1 MGAFGQ
7 RAVHGP
13 PGAQIP
19 VARDRLAREL
29 TTPVLAEIRIESL
42 GAISLATAEFGRG
55 LTVLTGETGTGKTM
69 VVTGLHLLGGARAD
83 ATRVRSGAER
93 AVVEGRFSTADLDD
107 TAHLDDL
114 LDASGAERDEDGSV
128 IALRTVARDGPS
140 RAYLGGRSVPA
151 KSLSGFT
158 AELLTLHGQNDQLRL
173 MRPEEQR
180 GALDRFAGTG
190 PTLER
195 YRKLRDAW
203 LSAQRDLIDRRNR
216 ARELVQETD
225 RLKFALNEI
234 DTVDP
239 RPGEDDALVADIV
252 RLSELDTLR
261 EAAVSAREALSA
273 EDPDGSGVSATDSL
287 GRARAA
293 LESTDDAA
301 LRALAAQLDEA
312 LTVVVEVA
320 RELGGFLDELP
331 VDASALESKLARQAE
346 LRTLTRKYAAD
357 INGVLRWAAQS
368 RERLA
373 QLDVS
378 EEGLAALANRVDEL
392 SRELSATAVD
402 LGKARRTAAKRLAKE
417 VTAELSALAMADA
430 EFAIDV
436 TTDLAPDRD
445 DPAALTVSFGPSGP
459 MLARAGADGIDRV
472 EFGFAAHHG
481 MTVLPLAKSASGGE
495 LSRVMLALE
504 VVLAASRKQ
513 SGGTTM
519 VFDEIDAGV
528 GGWAAVQ
535 IGRRLARL
543 ARTHQVIV
551 VTHLPQVAA
560 YADVHLV
567 VYSDVGSKGASGVQ
581 RVTGDDR
588 VAELA
593 RMLAGLGESDS
604 GRAHARE
611 LLDAAQKYQT

>member
-1 MGAFGQ
+1 M
-7 RAVHGP
+7 
-13 PGAQIP
+13 
-19 VARDRLAREL
+19 L
-29 TTPVLAEIRIESL
+29 TEIRIESL
-42 GAISLATAEFGRG
+42 GAISVATAEFDRG

-83 ATRVRSGAER
+83 ATRVRSGADR
-93 AVVEGRFSTADLDD
+93 AVVEGRFTTTDLDD
-107 TAHLDDL
+107 TVAAQLDGM

-128 IALRTVARDGPS
+128 IALRSVSRDGPS

-158 AELLTLHGQNDQLRL
+158 TELLTLHGQNDQLRL

-180 GALDRFAGTG
+180 GALDRFAAAG
-190 PTLER
+190 PACER

-203 LSAQRDLIDRRNR
+203 MSARRDLVDRRNR
-216 ARELVQETD
+216 ARELAQEAD
-225 RLKFALNEI
+225 RLQFALNEI
-234 DTVDP
+234 DTVEP
-239 RPGEDDALVADIV
+239 QAGEDDVLVADIV

-261 EAAVSAREALSA
+261 EAAATARAALSGMI
-273 EDPDGSGVSATDSL
+273 DDGDGPGFSATDSL

-293 LESTDDAA
+293 LESTDDAT
-301 LRALAAQLDEA
+301 LQALAEQIGEA
-312 LTVVVEVA
+312 LTVVVDVG
-320 RELGGFLDELP
+320 RELGDYLEELP
-331 VDASALESKLARQAE
+331 VDASALESKLARQAQ

-357 INGVLRWAAQS
+357 IDGVLRWAAES

-378 EEGLAALANRVDEL
+378 EEGLAALQRRVDQLAHEL
-392 SRELSATAVD
+392 AQAAIDLSKVRH
-402 LGKARRTAAKRLAKE
+402 KAAKRLAKE

-430 EFAIDV
+430 EFTIAV
-436 TTDLAPDRD
+436 TTDLMTGQD
-445 DPAALTVSFGPSGP
+445 DPAALAVPSVPSGT
-459 MLARAGADGIDRV
+459 MARAGVDGIDQV
-472 EFGFAAHHG
+472 EFGFAAHRG

-504 VVLAASRKQ
+504 VVLATTRKQ
-513 SGGTTM
+513 AAGTTM
-519 VFDEIDAGV
+519 VFDEVDAGV

-567 VYSDVGSKGASGVQ
+567 VHSTGRDGASGV
-581 RVTGDDR
+581 RRLTGDER

-611 LLDAAQKYQT
+611 LLDAAQKDEI

>member
-1 MGAFGQ
+1 M
-7 RAVHGP
+7 
-13 PGAQIP
+13 
-19 VARDRLAREL
+19 L
-29 TTPVLAEIRIESL
+29 TEIRIESL
-42 GAISLATAEFGRG
+42 GAISVATAEFDRG

-83 ATRVRSGAER
+83 ATRVRSGADR
-93 AVVEGRFSTADLDD
+93 AVVEGRFTTTDLDD
-107 TAHLDDL
+107 TVAARLDGM

-128 IALRTVARDGPS
+128 IALRSVSRDGPS

-158 AELLTLHGQNDQLRL
+158 TELLTLHGQNDQLRL

-180 GALDRFAGTG
+180 GALDRFAAAG
-190 PTLER
+190 PACER

-203 LSAQRDLIDRRNR
+203 MSARRDLVDRRNR
-216 ARELVQETD
+216 ARELAQEAD
-225 RLKFALNEI
+225 RLQFALNEI
-234 DTVDP
+234 DTVEP
-239 RPGEDDALVADIV
+239 QAGEDDVLVADIV

-261 EAAVSAREALSA
+261 EAAATARAALSGMIDDA
-273 EDPDGSGVSATDSL
+273 DGPGLSAIDSL

-293 LESTDDAA
+293 LESTDDAT
-301 LRALAAQLDEA
+301 LQALAEQIGEA
-312 LTVVVEVA
+312 LTVVVDVG
-320 RELGGFLDELP
+320 RELGDYLEELP
-331 VDASALESKLARQAE
+331 VDASALESKLARQAQ

-357 INGVLRWAAQS
+357 IDGVLRWAAES

-378 EEGLAALANRVDEL
+378 EEGLAALQRRVDQLAHEL
-392 SRELSATAVD
+392 AQAAIDLSKVRH
-402 LGKARRTAAKRLAKE
+402 KAAKRLAKE

-430 EFAIDV
+430 EFTIAV
-436 TTDLAPDRD
+436 TTDLMTGQD
-445 DPAALTVSFGPSGP
+445 DPAALAVPSVPSGT
-459 MLARAGADGIDRV
+459 MARAGVDGIDQV
-472 EFGFAAHHG
+472 EFGFAAHRG

-504 VVLAASRKQ
+504 VVLATTRKQ
-513 SGGTTM
+513 AAGTTM
-519 VFDEIDAGV
+519 VFDEVDAGV

-543 ARTHQVIV
+543 AHTHQVIV

-567 VYSDVGSKGASGVQ
+567 VHSTGRDGASGV
-581 RVTGDDR
+581 RRLTGDER

-611 LLDAAQKYQT
+611 LLDAAQKDEI